1 MGFTPEH
8 VHPQD
13 PRCGFARPNN
23 VMPGPGKRRRQ
34 GEATMSD
41 VRKVLIVGGGVGG
54 MSLAIC
60 LRRLNVQV
68 NLIDADPSARVRR

>member
-1 MGFTPEH
+1 
-8 VHPQD
+8 
-13 PRCGFARPNN
+13 
-23 VMPGPGKRRRQ
+23 
-34 GEATMSD
+34 MSD

-68 NLIDADPSARVRR
+68 NLIDVDPSARVRR